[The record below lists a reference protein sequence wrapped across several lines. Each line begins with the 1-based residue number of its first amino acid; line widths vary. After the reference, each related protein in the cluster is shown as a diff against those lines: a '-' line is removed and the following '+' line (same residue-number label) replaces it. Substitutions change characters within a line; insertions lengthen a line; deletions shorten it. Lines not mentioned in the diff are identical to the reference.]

1 MLQLR
6 LDESPSMFYV
16 WIFSKGL
23 KTRRQDRIDSFVATC
38 SFALLSNFLVS
49 MQLLSFK
56 QVNVASLKWHRALEP
71 VLSMSIF
78 SSNNRVGMLAKV
90 GSCRA
95 FGSPR
100 SNTWISLG
108 TTPRLHISNVYLELC
123 LPSHGSRPCM
133 RGCLSI
139 SCSGI

>member
-6 LDESPSMFYV
+6 LDESPSMFHV

-23 KTRRQDRIDSFVATC
+23 KTWRQELIDDFVATC

-123 LPSHGSRPCM
+123 LLSHGSRPCI